1 MKNPETKNKTGMKFP
16 QKKIISKDIGDIS
29 LDLSKEEKI
38 MQKTPGLMEESLIE
52 NITAMNSIFA
62 QKQSERLML
71 NNLNQIK
78 NFNTSTNK
86 SINDSN
92 QTFNNLVKSENSN
105 SNINV
110 ENPLDVPVIIKDSEK
125 KKKKSKNQSKKK
137 KRRKKKRT
145 INKMTYL
152 IIILVI
158 IIIILFIG
166 LIKTYLSVVRNR

>member
-1 MKNPETKNKTGMKFP
+1 
-16 QKKIISKDIGDIS
+16 
-29 LDLSKEEKI
+29 

>member
-110 ENPLDVPVIIKDSEK
+110 ENPLDEVKEEEEK
-125 KKKKSKNQSKKK
+125 KKKKSKKNKKK